1 MRILFCGLSGIPNK
15 KSAPINRYMAIAQ
28 AMSVG
33 NEIIFI
39 NRFPLYDVITRQI
52 DENEPFK
59 IIDATNCKYR
69 PKSFLKRN
77 LLKVTSFFQE
87 YLLIKKLNKE
97 IKINWL
103 NIYTQF
109 FGICF
114 FYIILSK
121 IFRFKTILHYVE
133 FRSEIKGRSLLFK
146 LNDYLFDHYAVYLC
160 DRILPISSF
169 INNHTLE
176 LKPKASTLVIPPI
189 CDFEYFDFFEPEL
202 SDKKYF
208 VFCGSAGYVGI
219 IQFIIESF
227 LMIQEKNEINLQ
239 LVINGK
245 ITNQTILQLIEANKD
260 RILIFSGLEYNVLI
274 AKYKG
279 SLAQL
284 IPLRDTIQD
293 CARFPQKICEYL
305 ASGRPIVTT
314 NFGEIPHYFIDGK
327 EAVISDE
334 FNTTSFSKKL
344 EWVLENQE
352 KVKVISENSYA
363 LGLNLFNTKS
373 YTSRFEKFLE
383 V

>member
-33 NEIIFI
+33 NEIIFV
-39 NRFPLYDVITRQI
+39 NRLPLYDDIKEQT
-52 DENEPFK
+52 DENEQFK
-59 IIDATNCKYR
+59 ILDATNYKYR
-69 PKSFLKRN
+69 PKSFVKRN
-77 LLKVTSFFQE
+77 LLRVTSFFRE
-87 YLLIKKLNKE
+87 YLLIKKLDKE
-97 IKINWL
+97 IKISWL

-114 FYIILSK
+114 FYVILSK

-133 FRSEIKGRSLLFK
+133 FRSEIKGRNLFFK

-176 LKPKASTLVIPPI
+176 LKPKAVTLVVPPI
-189 CDFEYFDFFEPEL
+189 CNFDYFNIIEPEVA
-202 SDKKYF
+202 DKKYF
-208 VFCGSAGYVGI
+208 VFCGSAGYEKVLL
-219 IQFIIESF
+219 FIIESF
-227 LMIQEKNEINLQ
+227 LMIHKKYEINLQ
-239 LVINGK
+239 LVVNGK
-245 ITNQTILQLIEANKD
+245 ITNLAILQLIEANKD
-260 RILIFSGLEYNVLI
+260 RILIYSGIEYNTLI

-284 IPLRDTIQD
+284 IPLRNTIQD

-305 ASGRPIVTT
+305 ASRRPIVTT
-314 NFGEIPHYFIDGK
+314 NFGEIPHYFIDSK
-327 EAVISDE
+327 DAVISDK
-334 FNTTSFSKKL
+334 FDTNSFSKKL

-352 KVKVISENSYA
+352 EIKVISENSYS

-373 YTSRFEKFLE
+373 YISRFEKFLE